1 MTPGTPNTGPAGTLD
16 LTILVACKNEEAHV
30 VDTLNCV
37 VDVLKETSIS
47 YEIIVVD
54 DGSSDDTS
62 KRVKTFQTENS
73 DLPVFLRTNPRNLGL
88 SRTFVDTAYL
98 ARGRHFRLVC
108 GDNVESRETLS
119 TIFSAMGQAD
129 IVIPYPAEPAG
140 SVFRVLL
147 SSFYTFLVNSFSGYK
162 IRYYNGCALYLTHH
176 VMRWHP
182 YSFGFG
188 FQADLTTRLLDE
200 DATFIEVPVVATR
213 REKTGLASYMSPR
226 NIVSTAH
233 TLYEILRRR
242 LNRIVFDGKRP

>member
-1 MTPGTPNTGPAGTLD
+1 MNQGTPNSNPAGALD

-30 VDTLNCV
+30 IDTLNCV
-37 VDVLKETSIS
+37 VDVLRETSIS

-54 DGSSDDTS
+54 DGSSDETS
-62 KRVKTFQTENS
+62 IRVKTYQTENS

-147 SSFYTFLVNSFSGYK
+147 SGFFTFLVNLFSGYK
-162 IRYYNGCALYLTHH
+162 LNYYNGCALYLTNH
-176 VMRWHP
+176 VKRWHP

-188 FQADLTTRLLDE
+188 FQADLTTRLFDE
-200 DATFIEVPVVATR
+200 GATFIEVPVVATR

-242 LNRIVFDGKRP
+242 LNRMVFEGKRL